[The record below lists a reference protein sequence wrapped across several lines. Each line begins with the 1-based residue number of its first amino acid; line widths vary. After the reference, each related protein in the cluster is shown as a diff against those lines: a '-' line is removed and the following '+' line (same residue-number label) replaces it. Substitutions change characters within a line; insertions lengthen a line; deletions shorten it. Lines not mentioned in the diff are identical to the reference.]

1 MKKVY
6 STRDEYLPGYPI
18 RDSGGWYTTVEDDEF
33 ETFLEQGKIFEKD
46 GLYYSDIEQ
55 LNNKPKT
62 KKGESSG
69 MFDDPGSKIKSIVT
83 VLFIIGCI
91 FSVIAGFSAGAVAD
105 TTGDSSVLSF
115 ILTTAAGVFG
125 TYIFCL
131 LIAAIG
137 DIAVN
142 IRELNRKTK

>member
-33 ETFLEQGKIFEKD
+33 ETFLEQGKIFEQD
-46 GLYYSDIEQ
+46 GLYYSDIVQ
-55 LNNKPKT
+55 LNKKPEKSA
-62 KKGESSG
+62 SSG
-69 MFDDPGSKIKSIVT
+69 MFDDPGSKIKSIVM
-83 VLFIIGCI
+83 VLFVIGCI
-91 FSVIAGFSAGAVAD
+91 ASLITGIFVGAADELSYGFDFVSCIVNIVI
-105 TTGDSSVLSF
+105 
-115 ILTTAAGVFG
+115 GVFG

-131 LIAAIG
+131 ILAAIG

-142 IRELNRKTK
+142 IREINRKTK